1 MNAEL
6 KIELSPQQQELI
18 LRGLRYVRSSVAL
31 DMQDYSEDVERSRKR
46 QYAEIAELEELLAG
60 AAQAPRGATTA

>member
-60 AAQAPRGATTA
+60 TSQGARGATTA